1 LGGLVWRWLGG
12 KSRMASLN
20 LDRCLNIPDDYQ
32 GYDTNLFCIPNHY
45 EDSIGNVMIPYGLIM
60 DRIEKLA
67 RDVFYDMLDQGREP
81 LHALCVLKGG
91 YKFFSDMLDK
101 INSLNSNHSEGSVQV
116 SVDFIRLKSY
126 ENDQSLGEIK
136 IIGLE
141 DLESLRGKNVLIVE
155 DIIDTGR
162 TMKKLLNTLNKYGPK
177 SLKTACLLRKR
188 TPLSSNYVPD
198 YVGFE
203 IPDKFVIGYALDYNE
218 YFRDLMHICVISQ
231 KGIEKYKQ

>member
-1 LGGLVWRWLGG
+1 
-12 KSRMASLN
+12 MASLN

-141 DLESLRGKNVLIVE
+141 VCCFNVTIPRVIIIIIIMWRFFICLQTADLILSASLSTKN
-155 DIIDTGR
+155 
-162 TMKKLLNTLNKYGPK
+162 
-177 SLKTACLLRKR
+177 
-188 TPLSSNYVPD
+188 
-198 YVGFE
+198 
-203 IPDKFVIGYALDYNE
+203 
-218 YFRDLMHICVISQ
+218 
-231 KGIEKYKQ
+231 

>member
-1 LGGLVWRWLGG
+1 
-12 KSRMASLN
+12 MASLN
-20 LDRCLNIPDDYQ
+20 LDRCLNIPDDYE
-32 GYDTNLFCIPNHY
+32 GYQTNLFCIPNHY
-45 EDSIGNVMIPYGLIM
+45 EDAISNVMIPYGLIN

-67 RDVFYDMLDQGREP
+67 RDTFYDMLGQGSSEGNMGRVPQDEREP

-126 ENDQSLGEIK
+126 ENDQSSGEIK
-136 IIGLE
+136 IIGLQ

-162 TMKKLLNTLNKYGPK
+162 TMKKLLNTILKHGPK
-177 SLKTACLLRKR
+177 TLKTACLLRKR

-203 IPDKFVIGYALDYNE
+203 IPDKFVVGYALDYNE
-218 YFRDLMHICVISQ
+218 YFRDLMHICVISPH
-231 KGIEKYKQ
+231 GIEKYKQI